1 MVGILKLAL
10 TSALIVAVGIAH
22 VIESRAAESTGP
34 EATIRTLVR
43 ANAEKDL
50 TTLSRLMAHDA
61 DITSYT
67 IGGRKYV
74 GWPEFEREMQEEFD
88 SVQKLEI
95 PIHKLKV
102 WTKGDLAWFAMELDY
117 IRFVGEG
124 SETKRTI
131 IPLRETGVL
140 ERREGQWMLLS
151 WHESFRTIQLG
162 DPLAQ
167 RPAPTVSQHLVSNAS
182 SSIPDLSGEWE
193 ILEVEDDKRYKATLD
208 KAGNGS
214 YTQHSGR
221 FTTTKFSDRL
231 WQGTWHQ
238 PGNDREG
245 GFEVLLSEDGTEAKG
260 VWWYSRVGTQTN
272 IPPRE
277 HGGTYSWKRLPSPPI
292 AQ

>member
-1 MVGILKLAL
+1 MVGIMKLAL
-10 TSALIVAVGIAH
+10 TSALILFVGIAQA
-22 VIESRAAESTGP
+22 IEGRAADSIGP

-50 TTLSRLMAHDA
+50 TTLSRLMAHDP

-74 GWPEFEREMQEEFD
+74 GWPEFEREMREEFD

-95 PIHKLKV
+95 PIHDLKV

-117 IRFVGEG
+117 IRFVGQAADP
-124 SETKRTI
+124 KRTV

-140 ERREGQWMLLS
+140 ERRQGQWMLLS
-151 WHESFRTIQLG
+151 WHESFRTLQLG

-167 RPAPTVSQHLVSNAS
+167 RPAPTASQHLVNNAS
-182 SSIPDLSGEWE
+182 TPIPDLSGEWE

-208 KAGNGS
+208 KAGNGP
-214 YTQHSGR
+214 YTQHNGR
-221 FTTTKFSDRL
+221 FTTTKFVDRL
-231 WQGTWHQ
+231 WQGTWQQ

-245 GFEVLLSEDGTEAKG
+245 GFEVLLSEDGTQAKG
-260 VWWYSRVGTQTN
+260 VWWYSRVGTQKN

-277 HGGTYSWKRLPSPPI
+277 HGGTYSWKRLPPPPT

>member
-1 MVGILKLAL
+1 MVGIMKLAL
-10 TSALIVAVGIAH
+10 TSALILFVGIAQA
-22 VIESRAAESTGP
+22 IESRAADSIGP

-50 TTLSRLMAHDA
+50 TTLSRLMAHDP

-74 GWPEFEREMQEEFD
+74 GWPEFEREMREEFD

-95 PIHKLKV
+95 PIHDLKV

-117 IRFVGEG
+117 IRFVGQAADP
-124 SETKRTI
+124 KRTV

-140 ERREGQWMLLS
+140 ERRQGQWMLLS
-151 WHESFRTIQLG
+151 WHESFRTLQLG

-167 RPAPTVSQHLVSNAS
+167 QPAPTASQHLVSNAS
-182 SSIPDLSGEWE
+182 TSIPDLSGEWE

-208 KAGNGS
+208 KAGNGP
-214 YTQHSGR
+214 YTQHNGR
-221 FTTTKFSDRL
+221 FTTTKFADRL
-231 WQGTWHQ
+231 WQGTWQQ

-245 GFEVLLSEDGTEAKG
+245 GFEVLLSEDGTQAKG
-260 VWWYSRVGTQTN
+260 VWWYSRVGTQKN

-277 HGGTYSWKRLPSPPI
+277 HGGTYSWKRLPPPPT